1 MIQLQVLNKVLETK
15 DSALI
20 SLNNID
26 TSYFS
31 DYKEEFKFIKN
42 HIDTYGNV
50 PDIETFLSNFPNFEL
65 IKVNESSDYL
75 IDELFKD
82 KSKRLL
88 ANSFNKVRDL
98 VLNNKIEEAVELYVN
113 STDSVIKAKHIDS
126 IDILTDTSRYNDYL
140 ERCNDYSK
148 YYVKTGFPELDQI
161 IGGWD
166 RQEELATI
174 AARTNVGKCLEK
186 GTQVLLGDGSLK
198 KIEEVKIGDKVQ
210 SLNRVNNVI
219 ALHNGISKGYKIIPT
234 NGEPFTVSENHI
246 LTLLKLKQTWD
257 KEKKMS
263 TTNHEYELV
272 DIMIEDFLKIPE
284 ITRKHLYRLYKPSI
298 EYNTKEYLIPPYI
311 LGLWLGDGT
320 SCRPELTSMDDV
332 IIEQWTSYAE
342 SKGLHVRKSKS
353 ILITSKK
360 RLSKAHSYDITKG
373 YSRGKNKIKEDFKY
387 YNLLNNKHIPLE
399 YLTGDRNQRLELLAG
414 IIDTDAYYN
423 GTGYEITLANE
434 TLVKNIMQLAR
445 GLGFRCTNISYRK
458 NRYTTVITGPYLFN
472 IPVKLEY
479 KKAKEPNNFNR
490 EIVATTFDIEE
501 VKIIEYYGFECD
513 GDHRFMLYDN
523 TLTHNTWVLLKI
535 ATAAAQQGLNV
546 GIYSGEMSARK
557 VGYRID
563 TLISHISNIGITKGN
578 LDLQTEYK
586 RYIENMDSLVPG
598 HIRVLTP
605 DAIGGPAGVTALRAF
620 IEKDNLDM
628 LFIDQHSLLEDDRRA
643 KNPVEKAANISKDLK
658 NLQVLKKIPI
668 ISVSQQNR
676 TSTENGVGTQ
686 HIAQS
691 DRIAQDST
699 IVIFFERQDNILSLE
714 LVKSRDSV
722 NNKKLSYA
730 IDLDKGIFQY
740 LPEEDNALDGQGSK
754 ELREEFEE
762 ENF

>member
-126 IDILTDTSRYNDYL
+126 IDILEDTSRYNDYL

-174 AARTNVGKCLEK
+174 AARTNVGK
-186 GTQVLLGDGSLK
+186 SW
-198 KIEEVKIGDKVQ
+198 
-210 SLNRVNNVI
+210 
-219 ALHNGISKGYKIIPT
+219 
-234 NGEPFTVSENHI
+234 
-246 LTLLKLKQTWD
+246 TLLK
-257 KEKKMS
+257 
-263 TTNHEYELV
+263 V
-272 DIMIEDFLKIPE
+272 
-284 ITRKHLYRLYKPSI
+284 
-298 EYNTKEYLIPPYI
+298 
-311 LGLWLGDGT
+311 
-320 SCRPELTSMDDV
+320 
-332 IIEQWTSYAE
+332 
-342 SKGLHVRKSKS
+342 
-353 ILITSKK
+353 
-360 RLSKAHSYDITKG
+360 
-373 YSRGKNKIKEDFKY
+373 
-387 YNLLNNKHIPLE
+387 
-399 YLTGDRNQRLELLAG
+399 
-414 IIDTDAYYN
+414 
-423 GTGYEITLANE
+423 
-434 TLVKNIMQLAR
+434 
-445 GLGFRCTNISYRK
+445 
-458 NRYTTVITGPYLFN
+458 
-472 IPVKLEY
+472 
-479 KKAKEPNNFNR
+479 
-490 EIVATTFDIEE
+490 
-501 VKIIEYYGFECD
+501 
-513 GDHRFMLYDN
+513 
-523 TLTHNTWVLLKI
+523 

-563 TLISHISNIGITKGN
+563 TLLSHISNIGITKGN

-628 LFIDQHSLLEDDRRA
+628 LCIDQHSLLEDDRRA

-668 ISVSQQNR
+668 IAVSQQNR

-722 NNKKLSYA
+722 NNKRLSYA

>member
-174 AARTNVGKCLEK
+174 AARTNVGK
-186 GTQVLLGDGSLK
+186 SW
-198 KIEEVKIGDKVQ
+198 
-210 SLNRVNNVI
+210 
-219 ALHNGISKGYKIIPT
+219 
-234 NGEPFTVSENHI
+234 
-246 LTLLKLKQTWD
+246 TLLK
-257 KEKKMS
+257 
-263 TTNHEYELV
+263 V
-272 DIMIEDFLKIPE
+272 
-284 ITRKHLYRLYKPSI
+284 
-298 EYNTKEYLIPPYI
+298 
-311 LGLWLGDGT
+311 
-320 SCRPELTSMDDV
+320 
-332 IIEQWTSYAE
+332 
-342 SKGLHVRKSKS
+342 
-353 ILITSKK
+353 
-360 RLSKAHSYDITKG
+360 
-373 YSRGKNKIKEDFKY
+373 
-387 YNLLNNKHIPLE
+387 
-399 YLTGDRNQRLELLAG
+399 
-414 IIDTDAYYN
+414 
-423 GTGYEITLANE
+423 
-434 TLVKNIMQLAR
+434 
-445 GLGFRCTNISYRK
+445 
-458 NRYTTVITGPYLFN
+458 
-472 IPVKLEY
+472 
-479 KKAKEPNNFNR
+479 
-490 EIVATTFDIEE
+490 
-501 VKIIEYYGFECD
+501 
-513 GDHRFMLYDN
+513 
-523 TLTHNTWVLLKI
+523 

-563 TLISHISNIGITKGN
+563 TLLSHISNIGITKGN

-628 LFIDQHSLLEDDRRA
+628 LCIDQHSLLEDDRRA

-668 ISVSQQNR
+668 IAVSQQNR

-699 IVIFFERQDNILSLE
+699 IVIFFEREDNILSLE

-722 NNKKLSYA
+722 NNKRLSYA

>member
-174 AARTNVGKCLEK
+174 AARTNVGK
-186 GTQVLLGDGSLK
+186 SW
-198 KIEEVKIGDKVQ
+198 
-210 SLNRVNNVI
+210 
-219 ALHNGISKGYKIIPT
+219 
-234 NGEPFTVSENHI
+234 
-246 LTLLKLKQTWD
+246 TLLK
-257 KEKKMS
+257 
-263 TTNHEYELV
+263 V
-272 DIMIEDFLKIPE
+272 
-284 ITRKHLYRLYKPSI
+284 
-298 EYNTKEYLIPPYI
+298 
-311 LGLWLGDGT
+311 
-320 SCRPELTSMDDV
+320 
-332 IIEQWTSYAE
+332 
-342 SKGLHVRKSKS
+342 
-353 ILITSKK
+353 
-360 RLSKAHSYDITKG
+360 
-373 YSRGKNKIKEDFKY
+373 
-387 YNLLNNKHIPLE
+387 
-399 YLTGDRNQRLELLAG
+399 
-414 IIDTDAYYN
+414 
-423 GTGYEITLANE
+423 
-434 TLVKNIMQLAR
+434 
-445 GLGFRCTNISYRK
+445 
-458 NRYTTVITGPYLFN
+458 
-472 IPVKLEY
+472 
-479 KKAKEPNNFNR
+479 
-490 EIVATTFDIEE
+490 
-501 VKIIEYYGFECD
+501 
-513 GDHRFMLYDN
+513 
-523 TLTHNTWVLLKI
+523 

-563 TLISHISNIGITKGN
+563 TLLSHISNIGITKGN

-628 LFIDQHSLLEDDRRA
+628 LCIDQHSLLEDDRRA

-668 ISVSQQNR
+668 IAVSQQNR

-722 NNKKLSYA
+722 NNKRLSYA

>member
-126 IDILTDTSRYNDYL
+126 IDILEDTSRYNDYL

-174 AARTNVGKCLEK
+174 AARTNVGK
-186 GTQVLLGDGSLK
+186 SW
-198 KIEEVKIGDKVQ
+198 
-210 SLNRVNNVI
+210 
-219 ALHNGISKGYKIIPT
+219 
-234 NGEPFTVSENHI
+234 
-246 LTLLKLKQTWD
+246 TLLK
-257 KEKKMS
+257 
-263 TTNHEYELV
+263 V
-272 DIMIEDFLKIPE
+272 
-284 ITRKHLYRLYKPSI
+284 
-298 EYNTKEYLIPPYI
+298 
-311 LGLWLGDGT
+311 
-320 SCRPELTSMDDV
+320 
-332 IIEQWTSYAE
+332 
-342 SKGLHVRKSKS
+342 
-353 ILITSKK
+353 
-360 RLSKAHSYDITKG
+360 
-373 YSRGKNKIKEDFKY
+373 
-387 YNLLNNKHIPLE
+387 
-399 YLTGDRNQRLELLAG
+399 
-414 IIDTDAYYN
+414 
-423 GTGYEITLANE
+423 
-434 TLVKNIMQLAR
+434 
-445 GLGFRCTNISYRK
+445 
-458 NRYTTVITGPYLFN
+458 
-472 IPVKLEY
+472 
-479 KKAKEPNNFNR
+479 
-490 EIVATTFDIEE
+490 
-501 VKIIEYYGFECD
+501 
-513 GDHRFMLYDN
+513 
-523 TLTHNTWVLLKI
+523 

-563 TLISHISNIGITKGN
+563 TLLSHISNIGITKGN

-628 LFIDQHSLLEDDRRA
+628 LCIDQHSLLEDDRRA

-699 IVIFFERQDNILSLE
+699 IVIFFEREDNILSLE

-722 NNKKLSYA
+722 NNKRLSYA